1 MLSVLNIKVSKKNKW
16 LNKKL
21 YDIIDL
27 SLKGGNMKT
36 AKYEIKL
43 ERSVKIILAVL
54 AAGVLMHAL
63 PMAGQGLFSKAEAY
77 SDEVYRVTLC
87 DKFGYKCNNGQ

>member
-1 MLSVLNIKVSKKNKW
+1 MLSVPNIKVSIKNKW

-21 YDIIDL
+21 YDIIDQ

-36 AKYEIKL
+36 VKYEIKL
-43 ERSVKIILAVL
+43 EKSVKIILGVL
-54 AAGVLMHAL
+54 AVGIIMHAL
-63 PMAGQGLFSKAEAY
+63 PMNGQGLFSKAEAY